1 MNGEH
6 KEKSSKKVLRIVVS
20 AVLSAILA
28 VFVFVVMNY

>member
-6 KEKSSKKVLRIVVS
+6 KEKNSTKVLRIVVS
-20 AVLSAILA
+20 ALLSAILA

>member
-6 KEKSSKKVLRIVVS
+6 KEKYSAKVLRIVVS

>member
-6 KEKSSKKVLRIVVS
+6 KEKNSKKALRIVVS